1 MARKQSANFIG
12 MNRELSAADEA
23 IAPFLEAKGIT
34 TAVVDNKEVPV
45 ADAPLPARITAL
57 GNLVVSGGTSVPDA
71 QLIKANSD
79 QAAQIIELEGKLTV
93 ANSTVAGQV
102 QKINELSTSLVG
114 AQSSVTKL
122 TGDYT
127 AQGLLL
133 EASNKEA
140 ARQTGIANAQKS
152 ALAARCIAE
161 KRFRQDLYF
170 RLNVMKLRLPPLR
183 ERKEDIPLLVNHF
196 MQRHGNGHQVPD
208 EVMTQLCQ
216 YDWPGNV
223 RELEHTVQT
232 MVAMNTGPWVS
243 SADLPSTFVNRDR
256 QNEALLSDS
265 SFPLNGENGDEVRP
279 LEDLVKAAILR
290 ALRVT
295 KGDRTMAANLLGIG
309 RTTLYRKLKE
319 YGM

>member
-152 ALAARCIAE
+152 ALAARCIAAGCIDFAKDATESDKVAAAE
-161 KRFRQDLYF
+161 KLSFDDLFKSY
-170 RLNVMKLRLPPLR
+170 NGA
-183 ERKEDIPLLVNHF
+183 VN
-196 MQRHGNGHQVPD
+196 
-208 EVMTQLCQ
+208 
-216 YDWPGNV
+216 
-223 RELEHTVQT
+223 
-232 MVAMNTGPWVS
+232 
-243 SADLPSTFVNRDR
+243 
-256 QNEALLSDS
+256 
-265 SFPLNGENGDEVRP
+265 
-279 LEDLVKAAILR
+279 AAIKKTGVSFADVPAAPPVNSEKKELTGR
-290 ALRVT
+290 ARFTASVA
-295 KGDRTMAANLLGIG
+295 KDFAP
-309 RTTLYRKLKE
+309 KK
-319 YGM
+319 